1 MPDHGR
7 DLGADLF
14 RLYTMAK
21 TNLPDVAVEYADAAA
36 FVSDTDVGLSAAF
49 TRPAQFGGPQGPA
62 YRSWTELR
70 DTVHRFLS
78 DTDENLDET
87 AQALL
92 LAADT
97 YAGTDYAA
105 KVEFERLKRES
116 RVP

>member
-21 TNLPDVAVEYADAAA
+21 TNLPDVAAEYGAAAGFVGGADAA
-36 FVSDTDVGLSAAF
+36 AAF
-49 TRPAQFGGPQGPA
+49 TRPAQFGGAQGPA
-62 YRSWTELR
+62 YQPWLELR
-70 DTVHRFLS
+70 DTLRSFLA

-87 AQALL
+87 ARALL
-92 LAADT
+92 LATDA